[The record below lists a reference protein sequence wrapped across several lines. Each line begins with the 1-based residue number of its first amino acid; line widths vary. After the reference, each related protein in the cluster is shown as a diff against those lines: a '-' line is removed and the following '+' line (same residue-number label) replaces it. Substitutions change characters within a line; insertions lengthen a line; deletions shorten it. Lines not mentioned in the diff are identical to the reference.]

1 MWSKDE
7 SSGGK
12 WTSKVRRLIARV
24 NLLLLIIIIIIMC
37 TGVQSLVKEPV
48 L

>member
-1 MWSKDE
+1 MWTKDE

-12 WTSKVRRLIARV
+12 WASKVRRLITRV
-24 NLLLLIIIIIIMC
+24 NLLLLIIIIIMC